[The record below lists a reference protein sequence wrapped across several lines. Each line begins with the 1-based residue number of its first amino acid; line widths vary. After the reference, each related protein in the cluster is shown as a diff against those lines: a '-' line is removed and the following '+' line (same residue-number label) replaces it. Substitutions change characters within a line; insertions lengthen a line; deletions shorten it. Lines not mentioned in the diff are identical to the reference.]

1 MSVKRRDNK
10 NRILRNGESQRSDGR
25 YVYVYVD
32 GNGKQKFLYSWKL
45 ELEKTERKTIMDKLK
60 VHSFNSVGRN
70 IETVKAIA
78 QMKPYYAIFLDSG
91 MANDSIATN
100 FEQGCETYGSD
111 TVRKVL

>member
-1 MSVKRRDNK
+1 MSVKRCDNK

-25 YVYVYVD
+25 YAYVYVD
-32 GNGKQKFLYSWKL
+32 GKQKFLYSWKL
-45 ELEKTERKTIMDKLK
+45 ELEKTERKTIMDKRK
-60 VHSFNSVGRN
+60 VPSFNSVGRN
-70 IETVKAIA
+70 IETVKAVA
-78 QMKPYYAIFLDSG
+78 QMKPYYAIFRDSG